1 MSDDKYYSKRNPC
14 GPFSG
19 AMRPDAPAPKG
30 SDYIEG
36 FGTKKN
42 LDEWADYSKRHSD
55 DPSITGKKLR

>member
-1 MSDDKYYSKRNPC
+1 
-14 GPFSG
+14 
-19 AMRPDAPAPKG
+19 MRPDAPAPKG